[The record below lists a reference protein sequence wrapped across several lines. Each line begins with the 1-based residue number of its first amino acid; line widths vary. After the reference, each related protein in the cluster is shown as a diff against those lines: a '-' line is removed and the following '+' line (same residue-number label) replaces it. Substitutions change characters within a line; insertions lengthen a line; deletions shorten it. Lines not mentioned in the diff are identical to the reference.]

1 MPVAARRADLLRRHL
16 DRFTKTLRGVEEGE
30 VQALHRARVG
40 SRRLRELVPLLQ
52 LDGESAQK
60 IGRRLKKVTSRL
72 GAVRELDVL
81 LLLIDELSS
90 VRPPLAAALRRLRA
104 IVDKERDAARTHLNA
119 HLPTSD
125 MWRIADKLDRTAGT
139 LDKERRS
146 RTGRA
151 EKHAWRW
158 AVDARIA
165 HRAARLT
172 TAMTR
177 AGAVYLPERLHDVR
191 IALKKL
197 RYAAELAAIID
208 NRPQPASVRALKR
221 GQDLLGRMHDL
232 QVLIDRAR
240 QVQASLT
247 PPNLAVWRELDG
259 LVVWLEDECRRLH
272 ARYVRSRASLA
283 SVADRLGAKPVAR
296 RRRAG

>member
-1 MPVAARRADLLRRHL
+1 MPVAARRSELLRRQL
-16 DRFTKTLRGVEEGE
+16 ERFTSTLSGVEQGE
-30 VQALHRARVG
+30 VRALHRARVG

-52 LDGESAQK
+52 LDGDSARK
-60 IGRRLKKVTSRL
+60 LGRRLKKVTSRL

-90 VRPPLAAALRRLRA
+90 ARSAHTAALRRLRTV
-104 IVDKERDAARTHLNA
+104 VDKERDAARAHLNA
-119 HLPTSD
+119 HAPTGD
-125 MWRIADKLDRTAGT
+125 MRRIAGKLDRIVSE
-139 LDKERRS
+139 LDRS
-146 RTGRA
+146 RRPRA
-151 EKHAWRW
+151 ARDEHGWRW

-165 HRAARLT
+165 HRAARLA

-177 AGAVYLPERLHDVR
+177 AGAMYLPERLHEVR

-197 RYAAELAAIID
+197 RYAAELAATID
-208 NRPQPASVRALKR
+208 GRAPSAGVRALKR

-240 QVQASLT
+240 QVQASLS
-247 PPNLAVWRELDG
+247 PPNLAVWRELDA
-259 LVVWLEDECRRLH
+259 LVVSLEDECRRLH
-272 ARYVRSRASLA
+272 ARYVRARTSFAG
-283 SVADRLGAKPVAR
+283 VAERLGAKPASR

>member
-1 MPVAARRADLLRRHL
+1 MPVATRRADLLRRRL
-16 DRFTKTLRGVEEGE
+16 DRFTKTLRGVGDGE
-30 VQALHRARVG
+30 VRAIHRARVG

-52 LDGESAQK
+52 LDGDSTRK

-81 LLLIDELSS
+81 VLLIDEVSS
-90 VRPPLAAALRRLRA
+90 ARPSHGGALQRLRA
-104 IVDKERDAARTHLNA
+104 IVDKDRDAARAHLNA

-125 MWRIADKLDRTAGT
+125 MWRIADKLDRTAGA
-139 LDKERRS
+139 LDKRRS
-146 RTGRA
+146 RAGRA
-151 EKHAWRW
+151 DEHAWRW

-172 TAMTR
+172 ASMTR

-197 RYAAELAAIID
+197 RYAAELAASAD
-208 NRPQPASVRALKR
+208 GRPRSAGVLTLKR

-272 ARYVRSRASLA
+272 ARYVRSRASL
-283 SVADRLGAKPVAR
+283 SGVADRLSAKPVAR
-296 RRRAG
+296 RRHAG